1 MGGKVYSWNT
11 LRNPTDTHWST
22 DRWVRGSFSVLQ
34 QLEEMALRANVRKCG
49 EIVILFKQMDTV
61 DTEISWDVRIQCQAM
76 MSPKPR
82 LEV

>member
-1 MGGKVYSWNT
+1 MISRCGSLCRRAEGVGGKVYLWNT

-49 EIVILFKQMDTV
+49 EIVILFK
-61 DTEISWDVRIQCQAM
+61 
-76 MSPKPR
+76 
-82 LEV
+82 